1 MDVDGAKGRGAVRV
15 GGDAI
20 PEAVSDQANEAL
32 EHSRREE
39 MRIAVSS
46 EGTELSARVDSRF
59 GRTKWFIL
67 YDTDTGEF
75 ESISNEQVLNLPQGA
90 GIQAAQ
96 HLVNHNVDVVLTGH
110 CGPNAFR
117 TLAAAG
123 VEVVLGASGTVGEV
137 VKQFQEGGLKTAK
150 ASDVEGHW

>member
-1 MDVDGAKGRGAVRV
+1 
-15 GGDAI
+15 
-20 PEAVSDQANEAL
+20 
-32 EHSRREE
+32 

-75 ESISNEQVLNLPQGA
+75 ESINNEQVLNLSQGA

-96 HLVNHNVDVVLTGH
+96 HLVDHNADVVLTGH

-117 TLAAAG
+117 TLATAG
-123 VEVVLGASGTVGEV
+123 LEVVLGASGTVGEAI
-137 VKQFQEGGLKTAK
+137 KQFQEGGLRAAK
-150 ASDVEGHW
+150 APDVEGHW